1 LRSLPQVITGLYWL
15 ITVLLILKLLI
26 FFKKTLKIQM
36 GKWWNSNVV
45 AQMDS
50 QSNQKQ
56 KGWGRD
62 VKKSNT
68 TTFASRER
76 VIWELK
82 IHTNQIK
89 KPSKNPNL
97 AFEILIRLLLKKLNF
112 NSPERGRRA
121 RTLMRC
127 RWRDALQGDW

>member
-1 LRSLPQVITGLYWL
+1 
-15 ITVLLILKLLI
+15 
-26 FFKKTLKIQM
+26 LKIQM